1 MSKSTGLN
9 ATRTDI
15 TPSAII
21 GFTLFYL
28 FYMAMPTQAMTYH
41 NNDVTFSVSASG
53 YTLKSGSY
61 VVNDF
66 SVTKGQDPDHKI
78 HNGLTPRMNG
88 DGRMT
93 FRVGRKGSEETA
105 AWFNN
110 KVPAAQTTF
119 NHTAGKLNFAFLGTL
134 TLELTGGIL
143 GGGKDTYTFSNIGI
157 AQGHSGTSN
166 NWWFGGQNCANI
178 SGNRVSCNGIDTKGN
193 PVSFVFLRGGNDAST
208 VAVTPV
214 TLVDTLAWMGR
225 KPDSTRLDEIVM
237 PGSHDAGLSETHH
250 CDFLSGMGKGYVV
263 TQGISVGGQLAHGS
277 RYFDI
282 RVDYDHGKLVTYH
295 RTNDMGCNG
304 QDLRTVLDQTVDF
317 LAAHPSETAILKI
330 SHIRSNR
337 GDAANIK
344 ERINALLK
352 QDYNTAMYRNP
363 EAGVNLSG
371 VTLGDV
377 RGKMI
382 IAFDYDDYID
392 PTTGR
397 FRYKDGYNDKKCTT
411 QPSANLTVCDAYSE
425 TASYDKME
433 KDQLEKWRHC
443 AGLGAGH
450 MFLLSWTLTST
461 PVIDSTIKTLADQ
474 ANAKLPGV
482 LYNQI
487 VVLGAAKPNIV
498 YIDFVNSATTQ
509 SIIRYNF

>member
-1 MSKSTGLN
+1 MSKTTGRT
-9 ATRTDI
+9 ATRTDFI
-15 TPSAII
+15 S
-21 GFTLFYL
+21 FTILVFTIFYL
-28 FYMAMPTQAMTYH
+28 FYMAMPVQAMTYH
-41 NNDVTFSVSASG
+41 NNDVTFSVSGSG
-53 YTLKSGSY
+53 YTLKSGGYTVDS
-61 VVNDF
+61 F
-66 SVTKGQDPDHKI
+66 SVTRGQDPDHKI
-78 HNGLTPRMNG
+78 RNGLAVPMNS

-93 FRVGRKGSEETA
+93 FRVGRKGSKETA

-119 NHTAGKLNFAFLGTL
+119 NHAAGKLNFAFLGTL

-157 AQGHSGTSN
+157 AQGHSGASN

-178 SGNRVSCNGIDTKGN
+178 SGNRVSCRGVNTKGS
-193 PVSFVFLRGGNDAST
+193 PVSFVFLRGGNGVNT
-208 VAVTPV
+208 VNVTPV
-214 TLVDTLAWMGR
+214 TLVDTMAWMGK
-225 KPDSTRLDEIVM
+225 KPDGTRLDEIIM

-250 CDFLSGMGKGYVV
+250 CDVLSGMGKGYVV
-263 TQGISVGGQLAHGS
+263 TQGTSVSGQLAYGS

-295 RTNDMGCNG
+295 RTDNMGCNG
-304 QDLRTVLDQTVDF
+304 QDFRTVLDQTVAF
-317 LAAHPSETAILKI
+317 LGAHPSETAILKI
-330 SHIRSNR
+330 SHIRTNR

-352 QDYNTAMYRNP
+352 QDYSAAMYRNP
-363 EAGVNLSG
+363 DAGINLAG

-382 IAFDYDDYID
+382 IVFDYDDFID
-392 PTTGR
+392 PATGR
-397 FRYKDGYNDKKCTT
+397 FRYKDGYHDKQCTT
-411 QPSANLTVCDAYSE
+411 QPNGNLTVCDAYSQ

-433 KDQLEKWRHC
+433 KDQLEKWSNC
-443 AGLGAGH
+443 ARLGAGH

-461 PVIDSTIKTLADQ
+461 PVIDPTIKTLADQ

-487 VVLGAAKPNIV
+487 VVLGASKPNIV
-498 YIDFVNSATTQ
+498 YIDFVNSTTTQ
-509 SIIRYNF
+509 SIIQYNF